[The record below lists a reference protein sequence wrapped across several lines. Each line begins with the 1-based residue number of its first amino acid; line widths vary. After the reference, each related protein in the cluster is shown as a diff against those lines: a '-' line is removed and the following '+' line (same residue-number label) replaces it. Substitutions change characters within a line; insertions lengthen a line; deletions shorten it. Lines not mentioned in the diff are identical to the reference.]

1 MTMLEEKHLAGV
13 CGLYC
18 GLCPRYQSKAPSRCL
33 SCHLGEQHSYCSV
46 YRCCVTKRGLFTC
59 ADCDEYACERL
70 LRVLGVE
77 EGLDSFIS
85 HKPALPNLNRIR
97 EAGLET
103 YLEEQRERRLLAEH
117 LLANYNEGRS
127 MSFYCVAC
135 ALMPPDL
142 ICQAI
147 SEMETMLA
155 SKQVDDSNLKAKAK
169 AMRSSIQGLASQA
182 GIDLKLRKKLK
193 QKLSTPK

>member
-1 MTMLEEKHLAGV
+1 MSTLEEKILAGC

-18 GLCPRYQSKAPSRCL
+18 GLCPRFQSKAPSRCP

-59 ADCDEYACERL
+59 ADCDEYPCERL

-77 EGLDSFIS
+77 EELDSFLS
-85 HKPALPNLNRIR
+85 HKPALPNLDRIR

-103 YLEEQRERRLLAEH
+103 YLEAQRERRLLVERLIAD
-117 LLANYNEGRS
+117 YNEGRS
-127 MSFYCVAC
+127 MSFYCRAC

-142 ICQAI
+142 IRRALN
-147 SEMETMLA
+147 EMERMLA
-155 SKQVDDSNLKAKAK
+155 SEQVDGSDLKARAK
-169 AMRSSIQGLASQA
+169 AMRSLIQESASEA
-182 GIDLKLRKKLK
+182 GIDLKLRKKR
-193 QKLSTPK
+193 S

>member
-18 GLCPRYQSKAPSRCL
+18 GLCPRFQSKAPSRCL

-59 ADCDEYACERL
+59 ADCDEYPCERL

-85 HKPALPNLNRIR
+85 HKPALPNLERIR

-103 YLEEQRERRLLAEH
+103 YLEEQQERRLLVEH

-127 MSFYCVAC
+127 MSFFCAAS

-142 ICQAI
+142 IRQAI
-147 SEMETMLA
+147 GEMERMLA
-155 SKQVDDSNLKAKAK
+155 SKQVDDSNIKAQAK
-169 AMRSSIQGLASQA
+169 AMRSSIQGLASQV
-182 GIDLKLRKKLK
+182 GIDLKLRKKPK
-193 QKLSTPK
+193 QK

>member
-1 MTMLEEKHLAGV
+1 LGEERVLAGV

-18 GLCPRYQSKAPSRCL
+18 GLCPRYQSKAQSRCL
-33 SCHLGEQHSYCSV
+33 GCQLGEQHAYCSV
-46 YRCCVTKRGLFTC
+46 YRCCVTRRGLFTC
-59 ADCDEYACERL
+59 ADCDEVPCERL

-97 EAGLET
+97 EVGLET
-103 YLEEQRERRLLAEH
+103 YLGEQRERRLLAEH

-142 ICQAI
+142 IRRAVG
-147 SEMETMLA
+147 EMEGMLA
-155 SKQVDDSNLKAKAK
+155 SGQVDGSNLKAKAK

-182 GIDLKLRKKLK
+182 GVDLKLRKTR
-193 QKLSTPK
+193 S

>member
-1 MTMLEEKHLAGV
+1 MEEEKYLAGC

-18 GLCPRYQSKAPSRCL
+18 GLCPRYQSKAASRCL

-46 YRCCVTKRGLFTC
+46 YRCCVTRRGHFTC
-59 ADCDEYACERL
+59 ADCDEVPCERL

-77 EGLDSFIS
+77 EELDSFLS

-97 EAGLET
+97 EVGLET
-103 YLEEQRERRLLAEH
+103 YLEEQKERRLLVEH

-127 MSFYCVAC
+127 MSFYCTAC

-142 ICQAI
+142 IRQAI
-147 SEMETMLA
+147 GEMERMLA
-155 SKQVDDSNLKAKAK
+155 NRQVDGSDLKAKAK
-169 AMRSSIQGLASQA
+169 AMTSSIQGLASQA
-182 GIDLKLRKKLK
+182 GTDLKLRKKPK
-193 QKLSTPK
+193 QK